1 MKAPINQNHGW
12 GKLLFML
19 LLVPPT
25 TLSGTRGPI
34 LVFTLR
40 HGTIV
45 SCSCYVMRS
54 TKSRQDSLPP
64 APLVDQHFF
73 VLPENEILHAKD
85 ASAYQYENTE

>member
-1 MKAPINQNHGW
+1 MKAPVNQKSWLGQVA
-12 GKLLFML
+12 FY
-19 LLVPPT
+19 PT

-54 TKSRQDSLPP
+54 TKSRQDSLLH
-64 APLVDQHFF
+64 APLVDRHFF
-73 VLPENEILHAKD
+73 APFLVLPENEILHAKD
-85 ASAYQYENTE
+85 ASAYQYENME